1 MTSPVP
7 LFSSRFLFVRHGES
21 EANAEKVIGGS
32 RDVAL
37 TDGGRREAAEAAARL
52 AGEEIG
58 SVYASPML
66 RTWETAEI
74 ITASLNG
81 PEVQAIPGITER
93 HYGVWEGQP
102 KDQFDRAQKPEGGES
117 PEEFN
122 ARTIGALQPVAGR
135 PPVLIVAHS
144 GTFRA
149 LRVHL
154 LGVVAYD
161 SVPNAQPIEFLP
173 PASTDESWTMQP
185 VG

>member
-1 MTSPVP
+1 MTSLVP

-32 RDVAL
+32 RDVPL
-37 TDGGRREAAEAAARL
+37 TDVGRQEAAEAAARL
-52 AGEEIG
+52 ANERIG
-58 SVYASPML
+58 SVFASPML

-74 ITASLNG
+74 IAASKEDL
-81 PEVQAIPGITER
+81 EVQAVAGITER
-93 HYGVWEGQP
+93 RYGVWEGQP
-102 KDQFDRAQKPEGGES
+102 KDQFDRAQKPDGGES

-122 ARTIGALQPVAGR
+122 ARTIEALQPVTGR
-135 PPVLIVAHS
+135 SPVLIVAHS

-154 LGVVAYD
+154 FGVVAYD

-173 PASTDESWTMQP
+173 PSSTGESWTIQP